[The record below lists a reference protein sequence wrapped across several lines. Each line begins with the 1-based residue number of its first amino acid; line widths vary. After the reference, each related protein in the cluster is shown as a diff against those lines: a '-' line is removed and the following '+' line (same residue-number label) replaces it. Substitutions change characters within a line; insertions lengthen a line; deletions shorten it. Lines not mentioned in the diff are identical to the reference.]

1 MMNMI
6 SSTSMTSM
14 NGVVLM
20 SIIGSADLGL
30 VTDAL
35 IQFAPK
41 LAASTAAGRRAG
53 SGSEM
58 KPIRAKP
65 ARCIV

>member
-14 NGVVLM
+14 SGVVLM
-20 SIIGSADLGL
+20 SIIGSDDSGF

-35 IQFAPK
+35 I
-41 LAASTAAGRRAG
+41 
-53 SGSEM
+53 
-58 KPIRAKP
+58 
-65 ARCIV
+65 